1 MITIIDYGMGN
12 IQSLKNAFESLGQ
25 KVNFARTPH
34 AIERASK
41 LAFPGVGNFGRAME
55 ILRRKKLD
63 IAIVKSI
70 KQDKPFLGICL
81 GFQLL
86 FQKSEE
92 SPGVRGL
99 SIFQGNI
106 IRFKKGRTPH
116 MGWNQ
121 IAPRRKSSLFRG
133 TPDKSF
139 VYFMHSF
146 FPRPKDRSLA
156 VADTFYEENF
166 CSAIER
172 KNIFAVQ
179 FHPEKSGAVGLHIL
193 KNFCEIP
200 C

>member
-1 MITIIDYGMGN
+1 MITIVDYGMGN

-25 KVNFARTPH
+25 KVKFAKTKQE
-34 AIERASK
+34 IEQAEK
-41 LAFPGVGNFGRAME
+41 LVFPGVGSFGRAME
-55 ILRRKKLD
+55 VLRTKRLD
-63 IAIVKSI
+63 VAIVKHI
-70 KQDKPFLGICL
+70 GQKKLFLGICL

-92 SPGVRGL
+92 SPDIRGL

-106 IRFKKGRTPH
+106 VRFKKGKIPH

-121 IAPRRKSSLFRG
+121 ISMQKQSRLFRNI
-133 TPDKSF
+133 PDKSF

-146 FPRPKDRSLA
+146 YPKPKDKSLA

-166 CSAIER
+166 CSAIESE
-172 KNIFAVQ
+172 NVFAVQ
-179 FHPEKSGAVGLHIL
+179 FHPEKSGEVGMRIL
-193 KNFCEIP
+193 KNFCDLP